1 MIDQTCQEAGYI
13 TARPLEGWLD
23 DGWPGEG
30 VFPHTVAYGS
40 GMCILAGGFCGG
52 AGDGG
57 GACVHHVRDVRRRH
71 ESRSRT
77 FMVESRRVSSRSC
90 FEFVAGV
97 RDLAEKF
104 QGRGVRG
111 SKGGECGC
119 NELVTDSLHVC
130 GMFVYFYAFA
140 APNAFWVGAR
150 EYIKRDSV
158 VDRG

>member
-40 GMCILAGGFCGG
+40 GMCIFAGGFCGG

-111 SKGGECGC
+111 SKI
-119 NELVTDSLHVC
+119 SLRDLKKKVDFEIFCMQVC
-130 GMFVYFYAFA
+130 AHRVRRMQVS
-140 APNAFWVGAR
+140 
-150 EYIKRDSV
+150 KRV
-158 VDRG
+158 PL

>member
-40 GMCILAGGFCGG
+40 GMCILAGGFGG
-52 AGDGG
+52 GTGDGG

-77 FMVESRRVSSRSC
+77 FMVESRR
-90 FEFVAGV
+90 A
-97 RDLAEKF
+97 L
-104 QGRGVRG
+104 GRG
-111 SKGGECGC
+111 GGE
-119 NELVTDSLHVC
+119 
-130 GMFVYFYAFA
+130 
-140 APNAFWVGAR
+140 AR
-150 EYIKRDSV
+150 RGTRDASEP
-158 VDRG
+158 RRKER